1 MFEMIGIKQVQDVI
15 LQLSANIKLTNVG
28 KSLFANLTVA
38 ANQENSTVY
47 LLGCTT
53 SKNLSKISG
62 TALDSGVMF
71 IMKINGVIFSGVTLN
86 LISAWSTNFTA
97 IVTDSL
103 FDNRSL
109 IISKAIM
116 LPRNCFQ
123 FLIVTNCMYLQQFRI
138 ELNRKCNV

>member
-71 IMKINGVIFSGVTLN
+71 ITKINGVIFSGV
-86 LISAWSTNFTA
+86 I
-97 IVTDSL
+97 
-103 FDNRSL
+103 
-109 IISKAIM
+109 
-116 LPRNCFQ
+116 
-123 FLIVTNCMYLQQFRI
+123 
-138 ELNRKCNV
+138 